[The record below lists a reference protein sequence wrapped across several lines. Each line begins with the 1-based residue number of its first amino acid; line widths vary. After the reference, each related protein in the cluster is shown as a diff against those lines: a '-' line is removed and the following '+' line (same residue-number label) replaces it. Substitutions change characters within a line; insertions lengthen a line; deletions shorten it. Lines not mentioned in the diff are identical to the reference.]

1 MDEINKANLTD
12 QAKFRLNK
20 INKIENHFNS
30 EINQRKLCGK
40 KLSRYVTAFDYT
52 DKILIVLS
60 ATSEGVCIVSHAIV
74 VGAPVGIVSAGFT
87 IVFSLATRMIK
98 KITIATRSQKKKH
111 DRFLMLAKSKLNSIE
126 ILVSLVSL
134 T

>member
-1 MDEINKANLTD
+1 MDEINKTNLTD

-30 EINQRKLCGK
+30 EINQRKLCCK
-40 KLSRYVTAFDYT
+40 KLSRYVTDFDYT

-60 ATSEGVCIVSHAIV
+60 ATSGGVCIVSHAIA

-87 IVFSLATRMIK
+87 IVFSLA
-98 KITIATRSQKKKH
+98 
-111 DRFLMLAKSKLNSIE
+111 
-126 ILVSLVSL
+126 
-134 T
+134 